1 MHDYEPIIQASAE
14 LNELLLNQTPLEQI
28 LNGIGGLAVAVIP
41 SCEEAGV
48 TLEEDGKVV
57 ARTTTGGRAERVDS
71 YQYDIDEGPCIH
83 ASKTGVPVLIEDMA
97 ADDRWPRF
105 AFFAHEQGVQS
116 SYSIPMT
123 ARGEHFGVLNLYST
137 ANPFGA
143 TDETVGSMFARE
155 ATNAVRH
162 AAAFIKT
169 HELIDNLQ
177 AALESRS
184 IIGAAVGI
192 VMSRDGVSMAEA
204 FEKLAGISQRENA
217 KLRDVAS
224 RMTKVYDPGA
234 DSDQQGAA
242 R

>member
-1 MHDYEPIIQASAE
+1 MHDYEPIINASAA
-14 LNELLLNQTPLEQI
+14 LNDLLLSQTPLEHI
-28 LNGIGGLAVAVIP
+28 LSGIGDLAVVVIP

-48 TLEEDGKVV
+48 TLEEGGNVV

-83 ASKTGVPVLIEDMA
+83 ASKTGTAVLIGDMA
-97 ADDRWPRF
+97 SEGRWPRF
-105 AFFAHEQGVQS
+105 AAFAYEQGVLS

-137 ANPFGA
+137 ADPFGRA
-143 TDETVGSMFARE
+143 DEEVGSMFARE

-162 AAAFIKT
+162 AAAFRKT
-169 HELIDNLQ
+169 HELIDNLH

-192 VMSRDGVSMAEA
+192 FMNRDHLSMADA
-204 FEKLAGISQRENA
+204 FVKLTDMSQNENM

-224 RMTKVYDPGA
+224 RITALYETSGDA
-234 DSDQQGAA
+234 DQQGAA